1 MSLFRALNEAALNA
15 NLSKNEAK
23 VFMTLI
29 NQTLGY
35 GKSFDHLTHRRLA
48 ELAGIRQDR
57 LQIAIEGV
65 VDEGLFTVKKSTY
78 YNFRYQ
84 IAPKFLD
91 EDPVFFT
98 PHLPKKRDLP
108 QETDTFSEIKN
119 DPPNFGNR
127 HNNTFTS
134 FNLTSFNLTLP
145 QPVFIE
151 PLVKTSPPPRE
162 KITDVVIEPSVET
175 SPPPREKITDVVIE
189 PSVKTSPVSPENVS
203 SVKRILQTTSK
214 KNRAECTQ
222 TFSALS
228 VLQQKRVLSVYENKE
243 KTTVIYSPPKLLIAL
258 INAER
263 DGRLILPDNSS
274 HASHKPFVTKEKT
287 EQERIAEDHFGKLT
301 WLKNRSES
309 SAVPLPELAE
319 QMLMSAYLDDTRF
332 VKFWLKC
339 HAEQEGVTMN
349 TLAERL
355 MITID
360 TSTTPELKTQGLES

>member
-35 GKSFDHLTHRRLA
+35 GKAFDHLTHRRLA

-65 VDEGLFTVKKSTY
+65 VDEGLFTVKKSKY

-108 QETDTFSEIKN
+108 QETDTFSEIQN

-162 KITDVVIEPSVET
+162 KVTDVVIEPSVE
-175 SPPPREKITDVVIE
+175 
-189 PSVKTSPVSPENVS
+189 TSPVSPENVS

-349 TLAERL
+349 ALAKRL
-355 MITID
+355 MMSID
-360 TSTTPELKTQGLES
+360 TGD